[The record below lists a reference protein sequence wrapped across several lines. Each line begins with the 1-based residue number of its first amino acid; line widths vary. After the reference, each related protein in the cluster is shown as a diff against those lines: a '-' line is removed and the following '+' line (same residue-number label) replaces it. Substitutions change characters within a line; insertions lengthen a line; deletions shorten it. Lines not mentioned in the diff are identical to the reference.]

1 MDKGED
7 QKEVYN
13 SVRSEII
20 RATYFSNWKKKNS
33 FREESKAA
41 EKSQNKQ
48 KPQEGDK
55 KSG

>member
-7 QKEVYN
+7 QEEICNDVC
-13 SVRSEII
+13 SEII
-20 RATYFSNWKKKNS
+20 RAAYFSNWKKKNS

-48 KPQEGDK
+48 KPQKGDK
-55 KSG
+55 KPG